1 MNFLKFFLIFFF
13 ISLFLTNCSKKEEVS
28 IIVEEDL
35 EQQMIRAFKEGYE
48 EFKQGDSLYAA
59 QKFNEAELL
68 FPQSAWAPR
77 SALMAAYSYFSS
89 AYYADTIYEIER
101 FLKTYPNHPRT
112 DYAYYLLAITYYNS
126 IVDET
131 KDLGSILKSKEYF
144 QFIINNFPET
154 EYAVDAVFKLELINE
169 VLASKEM
176 YLARYYFDKQKWI
189 PAINRFKKV
198 VEIYDDTIFIEE
210 ALHRLV
216 EINYNLG
223 LLEESKKIA
232 KILGYNYNS
241 SEWYENSYSL
251 INKDYKIE
259 QKKLKK
265 ASKDKETSLVKK
277 MINRILNR

>member
-1 MNFLKFFLIFFF
+1 MRSFIIYLFILSVFLL
-13 ISLFLTNCSKKEEVS
+13 SCAKEES
-28 IIVEEDL
+28 TVEVIKKNEIDI
-35 EQQMIRAFKEGYE
+35 QMIDAYNEGMRALDEQDG
-48 EFKQGDSLYAA
+48 LTAA
-59 QKFNEAELL
+59 KKFTEAELL

-77 SALMAAYSYFSS
+77 SSLMAAYSYFSS

-112 DYAYYLLAITYYNS
+112 DYAYYLLAVTYYNS

-189 PAINRFKKV
+189 PAINRFKLV
-198 VEIYDDTIFIEE
+198 VEKYDDSVFIEE

-216 EINYNLG
+216 EIHYKIG
-223 LLEESKKIA
+223 LEDEAKKYA
-232 KILGYNYNS
+232 YLLGYNYQS
-241 SEWYENSYSL
+241 SEWYENTYKVFNKKYEPTRKKIKNNTKKKSL
-251 INKDYKIE
+251 IEKI
-259 QKKLKK
+259 KTK
-265 ASKDKETSLVKK
+265 
-277 MINRILNR
+277 IF

>member
-1 MNFLKFFLIFFF
+1 MRSFIIYLFILSGFLLSCAKEESTVEVIE
-13 ISLFLTNCSKKEEVS
+13 KKE
-28 IIVEEDL
+28 IDI
-35 EQQMIRAFKEGYE
+35 QMIDAYNEGMRALDEQDG
-48 EFKQGDSLYAA
+48 LTAA
-59 QKFNEAELL
+59 KKFTEAELL

-77 SALMAAYSYFSS
+77 SSLMAAYSYFSS

-112 DYAYYLLAITYYNS
+112 DYAYYLLAVTYYNS

-189 PAINRFKKV
+189 PAINRFKLV
-198 VEIYDDTIFIEE
+198 VEKYDDSVFIEE

-216 EINYNLG
+216 EIHYKIG
-223 LLEESKKIA
+223 LEDEAKKYA
-232 KILGYNYNS
+232 YLLGYNYQS
-241 SEWYENSYSL
+241 SEWYENTYKVFNKKYEPARKKIKNNKKKSL
-251 INKDYKIE
+251 IEKI
-259 QKKLKK
+259 KTK
-265 ASKDKETSLVKK
+265 
-277 MINRILNR
+277 IF